1 MKQYRN
7 TLILVFVFLV
17 ALVVYLVLQQRAA
30 SQPAASAIPPQLVL
44 AQFNPADAKQMV
56 VEQNGKR
63 ATYVKDNQD
72 KWSVQE
78 QPGLTPDQ
86 TAITNQVVQLGDL
99 SAERIITG
107 TQQLDPAQYGLGP
120 TGLNVTV
127 SLNNGPTYQF
137 VVGDK
142 LRVED
147 SYYLKK
153 ANDPTIY
160 TVTGGMVSGLFDLL
174 TPKPAPP
181 PTPGGTPTAAK

>member
-7 TLILVFVFLV
+7 TLILVFVFLI
-17 ALVVYLVLQQRAA
+17 AIIVYLLLQQRAA
-30 SQPAASAIPPQLVL
+30 SQPAPSDIPSQLVL
-44 AQFNPADAKQMV
+44 AQFNAQDVKQMV

-63 ATYVKDNQD
+63 ATYIQDNQD

-78 QPGLTPDQ
+78 QPGLSPDQ
-86 TAITNQVVQLGDL
+86 TAITNQVVQLGNL

-120 TGLNVTV
+120 TALNVTV
-127 SLNNGPTYQF
+127 SLNNGTTYQF

-142 LRVED
+142 LKIEA

-160 TVTGGMVSGLFDLL
+160 TVTAGMVGDLFDLL
-174 TPKPAPP
+174 TPKPAP
-181 PTPGGTPTAAK
+181 TPTPTAAK